1 MAIKYGKTSQAKIAE
16 LHPLLARVL
25 YDYADMAPA
34 ELDLSVT
41 CGFRGE
47 AEQHAAFTSGKSKLD
62 WPRSAHN
69 KQPARAVDVCPYYDG
84 KLQWNDRDRFL
95 MVQGALRLVAAQRG
109 IALKPMISWDAPH
122 LELQDPQ

>member
-47 AEQHAAFTSGKSKLD
+47 AEQRAAFTSGKSKLD
-62 WPRSAHN
+62 WPRSGHN
-69 KQPARAVDVCPYYDG
+69 KQPARAVDIAPYPLD
-84 KLQWNDRDRFL
+84 WNDREAFL
-95 MVQGALRLVAAQRG
+95 LRQGALRLVAAQRG
-109 IALKPMISWDAPH
+109 IRLKPLIVWDLPH
-122 LELQDPQ
+122 LELADSE